1 MLSQQTLIRL
11 CIEQARLSDN
21 RHRLGAVI
29 YNKNVI
35 LSTDHNYSLKSARNL
50 HPRYYRWV
58 GSIHAEAATILSARC
73 DLKGSSMFLLRI
85 NRKEELLLSK
95 PCPQCTAFIYHVGI
109 KRVTYSTGS
118 GFDTINLR

>member
-1 MLSQQTLIRL
+1 MLSQQTLIKL

-35 LSTDHNYSLKSARNL
+35 LSIDHNYSLRSAKNL
-50 HPRYYRWV
+50 HPRYYRWE
-58 GSIHAEAATILSARC
+58 GSVHAEAAAILSARC

-85 NRKEELLLSK
+85 NRKEEFLLSK
-95 PCPQCTAFIYHVGI
+95 PCRHCMTFLYHVGVR
-109 KRVTYSTGS
+109 KVTYSTND
-118 GFDTINLR
+118 GFETIEIK

>member
-1 MLSQQTLIRL
+1 MLSQSTLIKI

-35 LSTDHNYSLKSARNL
+35 LSTDHNYSLRSARNL

-58 GSIHAEAATILSARC
+58 GSIHAEVAVILSAHC

-85 NRKEELLLSK
+85 NRKEEILLSK
-95 PCPQCTAFIYHVGI
+95 PCAQCMSYLQFVGI
-109 KRVTYSTGS
+109 SKVIYSTNS
-118 GFDTINLR
+118 GFEAIKIK